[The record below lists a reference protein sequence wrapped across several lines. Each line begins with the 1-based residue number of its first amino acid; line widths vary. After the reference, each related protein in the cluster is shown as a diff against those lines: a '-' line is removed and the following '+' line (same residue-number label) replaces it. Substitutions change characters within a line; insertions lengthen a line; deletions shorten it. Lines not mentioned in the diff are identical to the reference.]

1 MGKKSGKNDRNTGKV
16 REFHERKKVGT
27 LISRVSVRI
36 HLRSHFPSAGYGMTE
51 TSPGITTSPAV
62 GWKDGSG
69 GIANPMTQVKV
80 VDIETGATLGPNQEG
95 EICCLGPQNMKGYLN
110 NDKAT
115 RQTVDPD
122 GWLHTG
128 ESRENN
134 STFDS

>member
-1 MGKKSGKNDRNTGKV
+1 MGLHETIRNLNTLSISLTRSINLSTKS
-16 REFHERKKVGT
+16 FHENASPQS
-27 LISRVSVRI
+27 LF
-36 HLRSHFPSAGYGMTE
+36 LAGYGMTE

-69 GIANPMTQVKV
+69 GVANPMTQVKV

-128 ESRENN
+128 EREQCD
-134 STFDS
+134 F